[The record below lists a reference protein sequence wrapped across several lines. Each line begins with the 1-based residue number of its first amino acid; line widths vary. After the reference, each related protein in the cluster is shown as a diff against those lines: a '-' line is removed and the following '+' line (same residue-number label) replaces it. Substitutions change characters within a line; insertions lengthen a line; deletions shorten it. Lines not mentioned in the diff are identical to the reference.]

1 MSDDHRIE
9 EQALSQIAELGI
21 LGQLDNADA
30 IAVDVRTDLGKII
43 QGQADS
49 IALTGEGLVF
59 QQEIRVESL
68 DVQTDHLDINPFSAL
83 LGKIRLNHPVNTT
96 TRLVMT
102 EADLNQA
109 LNSAY
114 VRSKLKPLVFDIEG
128 QSTLVRLEP
137 PLELHL
143 LPDNRMQFSGSLAI
157 EETEQTRQSNF
168 SAVLSPPTQ
177 AQPVL
182 LEAFQ
187 CPPGQGLPFE
197 LTFAFF
203 KKIRELLHQPSLQ
216 WEDMVLRVTGLDIQ
230 GDRLTIECDASI
242 SQIPDSMEVD

>member
-1 MSDDHRIE
+1 MSDEHRLE
-9 EQALSQIAELGI
+9 EQALSQIAEMGI

-49 IALTGEGLVF
+49 IALAGEGLVF

-68 DVQTDHLDINPFSAL
+68 DIQTDQLDINPLSAL

-96 TRLVMT
+96 TRIVMT
-102 EADLNQA
+102 EVDLNRA

-114 VRSKLKPLVFDIEG
+114 VCNKLKPLAFDVDG
-128 QSTLVRLEP
+128 QSMLISLEP

-143 LPDNRMQFSGSLAI
+143 LPESRMQFSGSLVVEAG
-157 EETEQTRQSNF
+157 EQTRQSQF
-168 SAVLSPPTQ
+168 SAVLSPSTQ
-177 AQPVL
+177 TQPVL

-187 CPPGQGLPFE
+187 CLPGQGLPFE

-216 WEDMVLRVTGLDIQ
+216 WEDVVLRVTGLDVQ

-242 SQIPDSMEVD
+242 AQLPDSMEVD